1 MNSLV
6 LLLIAIAV
14 LVCGYIFYGR
24 WLCKQWGVGENNEAT
39 PAHTMED
46 GVDYVPAK
54 APVLMGHHFSSI
66 AGAGPITGPISAAM
80 FGWLPC
86 VLWILVG
93 GIFFGGVHDFGAL
106 FASVRHGGKSIGE
119 IISIN
124 MSKRAK
130 RLFII
135 FAYLTLILVVA
146 AFASIVA
153 GTFNGSA
160 TESVYYD
167 AEGNQVAAQIEQ
179 VAEDG
184 TVVVGEDG
192 NAVMIDNP
200 AIDASKTVTQHT
212 SAAETNASVAM
223 VSILFIVIAIAFGFL
238 VYRRNAPMGVSTVAG
253 VIAIALCMFLGLKWH
268 PIYLSTNTWMWIV
281 GAYITIAS
289 ITPVWILLQPRD
301 YLSSFLL
308 YAMLALAFVGV
319 VIAHP
324 QMQNAEG
331 AGMEMIGTNSS
342 SPIFPVLFTTIACG
356 AISGF
361 HSLVSSGTT
370 SKQLDKETDAKPIA
384 YGGMLLECVLA
395 VLTLCAIAFAKQNGI
410 TSGATAIFAG
420 GIAGMVSSI
429 AGGMG
434 STTYTVLYT
443 LLVLTYSAF
452 CLTSLDT
459 ATRLARFMFQEF
471 WLDSEKGETA
481 KNVTGWKKFLT
492 NPLVATLITV
502 FLGIM
507 LGLNGY
513 AKIWAL
519 FGSANQLLAALGLL
533 AVATWLGNI
542 GKNNKMFLIPMAFML
557 VVTIASLCIN
567 TVSQFNTIAAG
578 GADWGPWAQAILGIL
593 LVVLAIVLAIE
604 GIQTIAKPKSR
615 KA

>member
-1 MNSLV
+1 MNGLV
-6 LLLIAIAV
+6 LLLIGIAV
-14 LVCGYIFYGR
+14 LLCGYIFYGR
-24 WLCKQWGVGENNEAT
+24 YLCKKWGVGETNEPT

-46 GVDYVPAK
+46 GIDYVPAK

-86 VLWILVG
+86 ILWILVG

-106 FASVRHGGKSIGE
+106 FASVRHKGKSIGE
-119 IISIN
+119 IISAN
-124 MSKRAK
+124 MSLRAK

-135 FAYLTLILVVA
+135 FSYLTLILVVA

-153 GTFNGSA
+153 GTFAAKYVDGQVDLAASA
-160 TESVYYD
+160 T
-167 AEGNQVAAQIEQ
+167 
-179 VAEDG
+179 
-184 TVVVGEDG
+184 
-192 NAVMIDNP
+192 P
-200 AIDASKTVTQHT
+200 
-212 SAAETNASVAM
+212 ASVAM
-223 VSILFIVIAIAFGFL
+223 VSLLFIVIAVAFGFM
-238 VYRRNAPMGVSTVAG
+238 VYRRNAPMGVSTIAG
-253 VIAIALCMFLGLKWH
+253 VIAICLCMAIGMNWH
-268 PIYLSTNTWMWIV
+268 PIYLSNTAWMWIV
-281 GAYITIAS
+281 GLYIAIAS
-289 ITPVWILLQPRD
+289 VTPVWILLQPRD

-308 YAMLALAFVGV
+308 YAMLAIAAIGV

-324 QMQNAEG
+324 NMVDSTG
-331 AGMEMIGTNSS
+331 AGLVAIGDGMNAAGIKQ
-342 SPIFPVLFTTIACG
+342 PIFPVLFTTIACG

-395 VLTLCAIAFAKQNGI
+395 VITLVAIAYARQTGH
-410 TSGATAIFAG
+410 TAGATDIFAG
-420 GIAGMVSSI
+420 GVAGMASQI
-429 AGGMG
+429 AGGNQ
-434 STTYTVLYT
+434 SLFNILYT

-471 WLDSEKGETA
+471 WIDGTKGETPE
-481 KNVTGWKKFLT
+481 NVTGLKKVMA
-492 NPLVATLITV
+492 NPYIATGITV
-502 FLGIM
+502 VLGIL

-533 AVATWLGNI
+533 AVATWLGNV
-542 GKNNKMFLIPMAFML
+542 GKDNKMFLIPMAFML
-557 VVTIASLCIN
+557 CVTIASLLIN
-567 TVSQFNTIAAG
+567 SWQQFNVILAG
-578 GADWGPWAQAILGIL
+578 GADWGPYVQ
-593 LVVLAIVLAIE
+593 VVLGLMLVILAVVLAIE
-604 GIQTIAKPKSR
+604 GVTTIAKQKKTA